1 MSTIDRYGRLRAL
14 GRPVVT
20 TGEAAATW
28 SSSLATAARSLTR
41 LADAGLVTKICHGVW
56 QVDQDAPDPLCV
68 LPVLTNPY
76 PSYISGWSVLARSGM
91 IEQIPRSVF
100 AVSLDRART
109 VETSFDR
116 YEIHHIHPDLYG
128 GFAGASGL
136 RAGVATP
143 EKALFDTVYLFAARH
158 GRVSLPEIELP
169 EGFDMSLLQHWVER
183 IPSSRLRSMTSANL
197 ERLLGAAVLRASA

>member
-1 MSTIDRYGRLRAL
+1 MSTIDRYARLRAL

-28 SSSLATAARSLTR
+28 SSSLATAARSLVR
-41 LADAGLVTKICHGVW
+41 LTDAGLVTKLCHGVW
-56 QVDQDAPDPLCV
+56 HMGRDTPDPAYV

-76 PSYISGWSVLARSGM
+76 PSYLSGWSVLARHGM

-109 VETSFDR
+109 VKTTFDR
-116 YEIHHIHPDLYG
+116 YEIHHIHPGLYG
-128 GFAGASGL
+128 GFAGVSGL

-143 EKALFDTVYLFAARH
+143 EKALFDTAYLFAARH

-169 EGFDMSLLQHWVER
+169 EGFDLSLLHHWLEQV
-183 IPSSRLRSMTSANL
+183 PSARLRSMTSANL
-197 ERLLGAAVLRASA
+197 ERILEVAAAHGV